1 MCFRSYWKACCY
13 YYKAQYNK
21 YLLNSYLVQEIV
33 LVPRS
38 NSKAKKTWLL
48 SSGSLQCGQM
58 VKTNRVN
65 NWRKVRVRYVRIKLQ
80 IKITTKVK
88 KEDLCLLVISDS
100 RTVMEEGF

>member
-1 MCFRSYWKACCY
+1 M
-13 YYKAQYNK
+13 
-21 YLLNSYLVQEIV
+21 NSYLVQEIV

-48 SSGSLQCGQM
+48 SSGSLQFGQM
-58 VKTNRVN
+58 VKTNRV
-65 NWRKVRVRYVRIKLQ
+65 RKVRVRYVRIKLQ